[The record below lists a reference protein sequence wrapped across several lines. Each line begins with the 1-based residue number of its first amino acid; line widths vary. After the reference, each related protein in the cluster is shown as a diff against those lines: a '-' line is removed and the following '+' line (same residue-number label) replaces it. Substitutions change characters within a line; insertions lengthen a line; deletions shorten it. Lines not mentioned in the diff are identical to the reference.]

1 MATMRRVIASEAGT
15 PTLEGVKQELY
26 DTKIYPSAGTPLLEF
41 FRNPSAG
48 ELLSNMQAS
57 GQLPSPQEYHALGI
71 AVEIFPLPDETARG
85 RTTKAWAE
93 DKRRILEGALFK
105 FYVGVKNYLTL
116 PLMRIPEGMGTA
128 GFGAGV
134 DTILNAGQVD
144 YFLTNGVQDI
154 NHFYDVFVRLQN
166 KKKPIHIPAQQAFYA
181 QITWPN
187 LVPLDF
193 SKLEYAKIRVYLIG
207 VLWREVQ

>member
-26 DTKIYPSAGTPLLEF
+26 DTKLYPGLGTPLLEF
-41 FRNPSAG
+41 FRNPGQG

-57 GQLPSPQEYHALGI
+57 GQLPSPQEFHVLGI
-71 AVEIFPLPDETARG
+71 AVEIFPLPDQVTSRLRNSKE
-85 RTTKAWAE
+85 WIE
-93 DKRRILEGALFK
+93 DKRRVLEGALFK

-116 PLMRIPEGMGTA
+116 PLMRIPEGMGA
-128 GFGAGV
+128 VGFGAASDV
-134 DTILNAGQVD
+134 AKTQID
-144 YFLTNGVQDI
+144 YFLTNGIQDI
-154 NHFYDVFVRLQN
+154 NHYYDVYVRLQN

-181 QITWPN
+181 QITWPT
-187 LVPLDF
+187 LVPLTYSTFDF
-193 SKLEYAKIRVYLIG
+193 AKIRVYLIG